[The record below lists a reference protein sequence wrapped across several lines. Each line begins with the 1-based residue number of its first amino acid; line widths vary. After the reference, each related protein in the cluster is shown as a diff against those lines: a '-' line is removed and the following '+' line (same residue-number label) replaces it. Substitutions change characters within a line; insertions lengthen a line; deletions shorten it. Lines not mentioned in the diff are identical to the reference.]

1 MYCID
6 LAFRLRETSNC
17 KWYTAAC
24 HKFLII
30 LLLNEVTVYRSAG
43 YSRMAEV
50 IVALS
55 WTI

>member
-24 HKFLII
+24 HKFLIFI
-30 LLLNEVTVYRSAG
+30 LLNEVTVYRSAG